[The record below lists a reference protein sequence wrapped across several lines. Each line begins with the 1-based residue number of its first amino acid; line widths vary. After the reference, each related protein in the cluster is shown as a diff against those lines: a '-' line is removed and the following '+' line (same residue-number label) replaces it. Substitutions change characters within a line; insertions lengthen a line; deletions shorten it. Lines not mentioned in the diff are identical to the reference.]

1 MRDVL
6 GMDDL
11 YKTLGVSKDASADE
25 IKKAYRKLAFDSHP
39 DRHPGDKAAEERF
52 KQINA
57 AYSVLGDKDKRRQY
71 DLGTADPFAQ
81 SEPFYQS
88 YRSGYGGF
96 QNADYGDP
104 FSAFYNNYAN
114 SSGHHE
120 NYRYTYT
127 YTPEDDKR
135 GKKSYSVS
143 QLLLGILQTIF
154 CGLGLLTFGRFS
166 LLFAVVFFIGFV
178 SGIRTA
184 IYNLKVILTR

>member
-1 MRDVL
+1 
-6 GMDDL
+6 MDDL

-25 IKKAYRKLAFDSHP
+25 IKRAYRKLAFDSHP

-57 AYSVLGDKDKRRQY
+57 AYSVLGDKDKRRKY
-71 DLGTADPFAQ
+71 DMGAADPFAQ
-81 SEPFYQS
+81 AEPFYQS
-88 YRSGYGGF
+88 YQSYRNGYGGF

-104 FSAFYNNYAN
+104 FSAFYNNYTN
-114 SSGHHE
+114 SSENYG
-120 NYRYTYT
+120 NYRYSYT
-127 YTPEDDKR
+127 YSTGNGKR
-135 GKKSYSVS
+135 GKKSYSLS

-184 IYNLKVILTR
+184 VYNLKVILTR

>member
-1 MRDVL
+1 
-6 GMDDL
+6 MDDL
-11 YKTLGVSKDASADE
+11 YKTLGVTKDASDE
-25 IKKAYRKLAFDSHP
+25 DIKKAYRKLAFKFHP
-39 DRHPGDKAAEERF
+39 DTNPGDKAAEEHF

-71 DLGTADPFAQ
+71 DMGAADPFHQ
-81 SEPFYQS
+81 QEPFYQS
-88 YRSGYGGF
+88 YRQSYGGF

-114 SSGHHE
+114 SSENYG
-120 NYRYTYT
+120 NYRYSYT
-127 YTPEDDKR
+127 YSTGNDKR
-135 GKKSYSVS
+135 GKKSYSLS
-143 QLLLGILQTIF
+143 QMLLGILQTIF

-166 LLFAVVFFIGFV
+166 LIFSIVFFIGFV

>member
-1 MRDVL
+1 
-6 GMDDL
+6 MDDL

-25 IKKAYRKLAFDSHP
+25 IKRAYRKLAFDSHP
-39 DRHPGDKAAEERF
+39 DRHLGDKAAEERF

-71 DLGTADPFAQ
+71 DMGAADPFRQ
-81 SEPFYQS
+81 QEPFYQS
-88 YRSGYGGF
+88 YQSYRNGYGGF

-104 FSAFYNNYAN
+104 FSAFYNNYTN
-114 SSGHHE
+114 SSGRGS
-120 NYRYTYT
+120 NYRYSYT
-127 YTPEDDKR
+127 YSPEDDRR

-166 LLFAVVFFIGFV
+166 LLFAVVFFIGFI